1 VSKPLTDGKMKDQVV
16 NMESLNLVT
25 SSISF
30 QQKRCSGG
38 IDTSKLSD
46 HMKQIEDSLR
56 RVTNDVE
63 HLKRLQK
70 DKTEKQI
77 EKIRRRSSTNNNCKS
92 CNSSLV
98 G

>member
-1 VSKPLTDGKMKDQVV
+1 MKDQVV

-30 QQKRCSGG
+30 QQKRCSGNGG

-70 DKTEKQI
+70 DKTEKKI
-77 EKIRRRSSTNNNCKS
+77 EKTLID
-92 CNSSLV
+92 
-98 G
+98 